1 MLQHSFWSLLATNLN
16 NTDTHSRGLQA
27 LLRHIH
33 LTQNLP
39 CVPTPM
45 YYPYI
50 SWQLAHDL
58 CMKTT
63 K

>member
-1 MLQHSFWSLLATNLN
+1 MLQYSFWGLLITNLN
-16 NTDTHSRGLQA
+16 NADTHSRGLQA
-27 LLRHIH
+27 LLKHVH

-39 CVPTPM
+39 CVPTATH
-45 YYPYI
+45 YSYI
-50 SWQLAHDL
+50 SQQLADDL